1 MKIRAI
7 KGFDANLKC
16 RGYQFEVGQTYKH
29 EGEVKACKG
38 GFHAVPGDL
47 HPLTVFDFYPPAGS
61 RFCVV
66 EVSGAT
72 DLEENKI
79 AAEILTVQN
88 EIGLHD
94 LASEAV
100 KWVMDRAKPE
110 GPVAVK
116 DNGLATA
123 SGYQGAAT
131 ASGYQGAAAASG
143 DQGAAT
149 ASGDQGAAT
158 ASGYHGAATAS
169 GDQGAAT
176 ASGAHG
182 AATASGYQGAATAS
196 GAHGAATA
204 SGARGAATAS
214 GAHGAATASGDH
226 GAATASGA
234 RGAAMATGYGGMVK
248 GNAGNALFA
257 IERETWDGPIVSVAC
272 GIVGQDGIKPDT
284 WYCCKGGELAEQA
297 DA

>member
-123 SGYQGAAT
+123 SGYQ
-131 ASGYQGAAAASG
+131 
-143 DQGAAT
+143 
-149 ASGDQGAAT
+149 
-158 ASGYHGAATAS
+158 GAATAS